1 MAIPDDPDGWGL
13 WRRGMAALA
22 ALPHVAVKISGM
34 GFTWRPWDIEQAR
47 PYVLETIEIFGSDRA
62 MVASNFP
69 TDKLFGSFDQH
80 LGAYDAI
87 TADYSDAERH
97 ALFAG
102 NANRIYR
109 LGLDL
114 YHHHRRRPAPRAC
127 ERPLDRKS
135 G

>member
-1 MAIPDDPDGWGL
+1 MI
-13 WRRGMAALA
+13 WRYHDLREDVLKALE
-22 ALPHVAVKISGM
+22 LVSP
-34 GFTWRPWDIEQAR
+34 EQAR

-69 TDKLFGSFDQH
+69 TDKLFGSFDRH

-87 TADYSDAERH
+87 TADFSADERH
-97 ALFAG
+97 ALLAG

-114 YHHHRRRPAPRAC
+114 SEDARRRSSR
-127 ERPLDRKS
+127 RP
-135 G
+135 